1 MQYGDLFD
9 IWRLRHLPE
18 RHRREASHI
27 KYVLLHEVL
36 ILSQLECLELQL
48 LPKLETPLCVSL
60 QNYSYCWK
68 FFNT

>member
-9 IWRLRHLPE
+9 VWRLRHLPE
-18 RHRREASHI
+18 QHRREASHI
-27 KYVLLHEVL
+27 KYVLLHKVL
-36 ILSQLECLELQL
+36 ILLQLECLELQL
-48 LPKLETPLCVSL
+48 LRETLRCVSL